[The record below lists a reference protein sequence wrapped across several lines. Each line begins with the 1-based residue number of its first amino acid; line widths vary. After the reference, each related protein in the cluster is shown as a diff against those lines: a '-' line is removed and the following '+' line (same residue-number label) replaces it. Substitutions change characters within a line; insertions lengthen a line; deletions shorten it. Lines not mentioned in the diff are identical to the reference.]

1 MELEARKFSLTYDIP
16 ETAKTLRISP
26 DMVRRLIASGELPAR
41 KIGART
47 VILYEELYAFVK
59 SRPFVRSQD

>member
-16 ETAKTLRISP
+16 ETAKALRISP

-47 VILYEELYAFVK
+47 VILQEELYAFVK
-59 SRPFVRSQD
+59 SRPFVRPQD